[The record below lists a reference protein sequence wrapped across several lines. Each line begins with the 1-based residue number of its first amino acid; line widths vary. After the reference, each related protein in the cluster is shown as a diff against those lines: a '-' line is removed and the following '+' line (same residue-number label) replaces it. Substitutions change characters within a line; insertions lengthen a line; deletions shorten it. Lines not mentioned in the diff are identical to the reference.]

1 MEDTDKLST
10 TDARVHSSFGSQRSG
25 SRDPVRVESRLPR
38 PTLPHRPE
46 VSEMMDIEPDDGE
59 CRIICSG
66 RPSREATEGD
76 DEPINV
82 PGFRRS
88 PRDFKPGTQLVSGD
102 PPDTPTTGQ
111 ASPPELTSLPVGVTA
126 ARFEGQLSGASPTVG
141 TQCGAMFPTEGVHRN
156 GDQTHITIGAP
167 LKDQADDSF
176 VPIGART
183 AGLEVGMLPGSQRSS
198 VEDVAE
204 VRRWSAV
211 EAAEVLATCRLL

>member
-10 TDARVHSSFGSQRSG
+10 AGNRVHSSFGSQRPG

-66 RPSREATEGD
+66 RPNREATEGD

-88 PRDFKPGTQLVSGD
+88 PRDFKPGTQLVSGG
-102 PPDTPTTGQ
+102 PPDALATGQ
-111 ASPPELTSLPVGVTA
+111 VSPPELTSLPVCVTA
-126 ARFEGQLSGASPTVG
+126 AYLEGQLCSTSTITGAQLVGQSVG
-141 TQCGAMFPTEGVHRN
+141 TFSTTGAQCWATFPPVGTVNETA
-156 GDQTHITIGAP
+156 QYFTIGAP
-167 LKDQADDSF
+167 LKGHADDTF
-176 VPIGART
+176 IT
-183 AGLEVGMLPGSQRSS
+183 
-198 VEDVAE
+198 
-204 VRRWSAV
+204 
-211 EAAEVLATCRLL
+211 